1 MSDLLH
7 NAFSDTERYTEHQR
21 IILAIH
27 LSEPSGSHT
36 SFMGHPKKPEFLDL
50 KCPPIAP
57 DNHAS
62 LLFWHFDF
70 VTFITLRWLLENSP
84 S

>member
-1 MSDLLH
+1 MFDFLQ
-7 NAFSDTERYTEHQR
+7 NTFSDTERYTEHQR

-27 LSEPSGSHT
+27 ISEPFGSHT
-36 SFMGHPKKPEFLDL
+36 SFMGHSEKPETPDL
-50 KCPPIAP
+50 KCPLIAP

-62 LLFWHFDF
+62 LLFWPFDF
-70 VTFITLRWLLENSP
+70 VTITALRWLLENSP